1 MCKIEISERENE
13 TEEIII
19 IIIISNNQVNA
30 RKRT

>member
-1 MCKIEISERENE
+1 MCKTEISERENE

-19 IIIISNNQVNA
+19 IIISNNQVNA

>member
-19 IIIISNNQVNA
+19 IISNNQVNA

>member
-19 IIIISNNQVNA
+19 IIISNNQVNA